1 MTAPINLNSG
11 PTSMQPLYDR
21 IGSSALHELVTRFY
35 SLVAEHPLLAP
46 IFPADLTLT
55 AHKQEAFLSG
65 FLGGP
70 PLYQQEFGHPR
81 LRMRHLPFPITPA
94 RARAWLG
101 CMGAALDATPSI
113 ERAEADELLVALSRG
128 AAAMIN
134 TPEENQ

>member
-1 MTAPINLNSG
+1 MTAPIDLNPG
-11 PTSMQPLYDR
+11 PASMQPLYGR
-21 IGSSALHELVTRFY
+21 IGPSALHELVQRFY
-35 SLVAEHPLLAP
+35 GLVAAHPDLAP
-46 IFPADLTLT
+46 IFPADLKVT

-81 LRMRHLPFPITPA
+81 LRMRHLPFAITPA

-101 CMGAALDATPSI
+101 CMGAALDATPTI
-113 ERAEADELLVALSRG
+113 ERADADELLIALSRV

-134 TPEENQ
+134 TEDVE